1 MRTYLWPDAYVRV
14 ARCVRTHFEV
24 FKNAGMIF
32 MWGQKDHPLIRPV
45 NIQIITLLKMTGH
58 PLILVSAVLLNSLQN
73 LPSAFV
79 SQEEVLRMKGG

>member
-1 MRTYLWPDAYVRV
+1 MTYIRIGSCVRTCSLMRTYLWPDAYVRV

-45 NIQIITLLKMTGH
+45 I
-58 PLILVSAVLLNSLQN
+58 PSFPFILT
-73 LPSAFV
+73 F
-79 SQEEVLRMKGG
+79 